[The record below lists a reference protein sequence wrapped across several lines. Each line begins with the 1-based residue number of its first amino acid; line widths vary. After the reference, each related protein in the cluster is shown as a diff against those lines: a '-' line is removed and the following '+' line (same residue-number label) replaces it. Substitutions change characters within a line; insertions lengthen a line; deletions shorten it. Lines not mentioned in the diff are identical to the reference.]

1 MQQLASVFVDGIQ
14 TLGVHNNVVRLQLM
28 QLQADGK
35 PRPEMQLMIPVV
47 ILRQVVDALQ
57 KVVR

>member
-1 MQQLASVFVDGIQ
+1 MQQQTSVFVDGIQ

-35 PRPEMQLMIPVV
+35 PRPELQLMIPVS
-47 ILRQVVDALQ
+47 ILKQVVEALQ
-57 KVVR
+57 KAVR